1 MGRFMRKLRERAREE
16 LDAALERAGSDVL
29 GGSGRR
35 GMIADQA
42 GAQAKF
48 EAEKPDA
55 MKKNVR
61 MISGCEDTQTSADV
75 SNVQSFSLPDPA
87 GTYTIL
93 WCCCSVRV
101 SLPFPPPP
109 DFWIFPLLIC
119 FDCSSILSFFNWK
132 QRPGGRCMYV
142 DAAQYFV
149 WYGGRGRSRDEEFY
163 GGVGTYA

>member
-87 GTYTIL
+87 GTYSTVVVVAVFVFL
-93 WCCCSVRV
+93 F
-101 SLPFPPPP
+101 L
-109 DFWIFPLLIC
+109 FPLLPT
-119 FDCSSILSFFNWK
+119 FGFF
-132 QRPGGRCMYV
+132 PY
-142 DAAQYFV
+142 
-149 WYGGRGRSRDEEFY
+149 
-163 GGVGTYA
+163 

>member
-1 MGRFMRKLRERAREE
+1 MGRFMRQLRERAREE
-16 LDAALERAGSDVL
+16 LDAALERAGSEVL
-29 GGSGRR
+29 GGGGRR

-87 GTYTIL
+87 GT
-93 WCCCSVRV
+93 
-101 SLPFPPPP
+101 
-109 DFWIFPLLIC
+109 
-119 FDCSSILSFFNWK
+119 
-132 QRPGGRCMYV
+132 
-142 DAAQYFV
+142 
-149 WYGGRGRSRDEEFY
+149 
-163 GGVGTYA
+163 